1 MIYPIS
7 WEFSWPYLLTALL
20 VGYTLGSI
28 PFGVIFTKWSGEG
41 NLRNIGSG
49 SIGATNVLRT
59 GRKGIAAATLLADIF
74 KGITAVFIGSFFG
87 LDVSILAGLGAI
99 LGHMFSVWIKFKG
112 GKGVATALGIV
123 LILSWKTGL
132 IVFTIWLLTATIL
145 RYSSLAA
152 LLASLTL
159 PFVAWAIE
167 FPQLI
172 EFFGLLTV
180 LIWFR
185 HQGNIRRLLQGQEPK
200 IGKK

>member
-7 WEFSWPYLLTALL
+7 WEFSWPYLLTAL
-20 VGYTLGSI
+20 VGGYALGSI
-28 PFGVIFTKWSGEG
+28 PFGVVFTKWSGGG
-41 NLRNIGSG
+41 NLQNIGSG
-49 SIGATNVLRT
+49 NIGATNVLRT

-74 KGITAVFIGSFFG
+74 KGMTAVFLGSFFG
-87 LDVSILAGLGAI
+87 LDLSILAGLGAI
-99 LGHMFSVWIKFKG
+99 LGHMFSIWIKFRG

-123 LILSWKTGL
+123 LTLSWETGL
-132 IVFTIWLLTATIL
+132 IVFTIWILTATAL

-159 PFVAWAIE
+159 PFVAWAVAS
-167 FPQLI
+167 PQLV
-172 EFFGLLTV
+172 EFFSLLTG

-185 HQGNIRRLLQGQEPK
+185 HHANIRRLLQGQEPK

>member
-7 WEFSWPYLLTALL
+7 WEFSWPYLLTAL
-20 VGYTLGSI
+20 VGGYALGSI
-28 PFGVIFTKWSGEG
+28 PFGVVFTKWSGGG
-41 NLRNIGSG
+41 NLQNIGSG
-49 SIGATNVLRT
+49 NIGATNVLRT

-74 KGITAVFIGSFFG
+74 KGMTAVFLGSFFG
-87 LDVSILAGLGAI
+87 LDLSILAGLGAI
-99 LGHMFSVWIKFKG
+99 LGHMFSIWIKFRG

-123 LILSWKTGL
+123 LTLSWETGL
-132 IVFTIWLLTATIL
+132 IVFTIWILTATAL

-159 PFVAWAIE
+159 PFVAWAVAS
-167 FPQLI
+167 PQLV
-172 EFFGLLTV
+172 EFFSLLTV

-185 HQGNIRRLLQGQEPK
+185 HQANIRRLLQGQEPK